1 MGVCALKRETFFR
14 VGFFNFGHFFIWV
27 IFQVRGSEEWVCVL
41 SRVSFQLD
49 FSPHTNDP
57 PHLKQTNIQTSE
69 LMFHFTRL
77 FLCCQTLK
85 FKYVFMIV

>member
-1 MGVCALKRETFFR
+1 MCALKRETFFR
-14 VGFFNFGHFFIWV
+14 VGFFNFGHFLILA

-57 PHLKQTNIQTSE
+57 PHLKQTRSSKMNVAPW
-69 LMFHFTRL
+69 LR
-77 FLCCQTLK
+77 
-85 FKYVFMIV
+85 